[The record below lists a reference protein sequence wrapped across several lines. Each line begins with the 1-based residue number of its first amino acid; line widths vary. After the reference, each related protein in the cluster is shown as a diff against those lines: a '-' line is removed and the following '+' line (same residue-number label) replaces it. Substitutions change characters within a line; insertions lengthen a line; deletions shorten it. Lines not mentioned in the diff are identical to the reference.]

1 MLRRVKDFSPMNDV
15 RTVPV
20 LVLAASAAILAAA
33 FAFQYLGG
41 LAPCVLC
48 LWQRFPHGIVIALA
62 AVAFA
67 LNSHR
72 WTAALMALCG
82 IVLVAGAGIA
92 FYHVGVEQHWWQ
104 GTAACGSAL
113 TPAATID
120 ELRERLLAQP
130 VVRCDEISW
139 SLFGVSMA
147 GYNFMLSAALA
158 TFALTAAWRLW
169 RTT

>member
-1 MLRRVKDFSPMNDV
+1 MNDV
-15 RTVPV
+15 RTVPALV
-20 LVLAASAAILAAA
+20 LVASAAILAAA

-48 LWQRFPHGIVIALA
+48 LWQRFPYGIVIVLA

-67 LNSHR
+67 LNSQR
-72 WTAALMALCG
+72 WTAALMTLCG

-158 TFALTAAWRLW
+158 AFALTAARRLW